1 MAAEDPLIR
10 NPAKEILQS
19 GGPLFGFNVFES
31 LRPSV
36 IKIAAQA
43 GYNMLLVE
51 NEHVIHNDE
60 TLTNFLIM
68 ARDNGLSP
76 AVTVLV
82 PERPFVSRLLDAGAL
97 GICLSHAE
105 EPEQVAALAR
115 WMKYAPDGERGL
127 AMGANVEYA
136 AVEAARYCREANAAT
151 MLILKIESWRGVENA
166 EAMLANEWVDAV
178 VFGPGDLAATMGFHG
193 DWQHPEVVR
202 AMERV
207 IEIALVRGIATE
219 PAIYPRNRQEYLRQ
233 RRAGIQLVGRFRH
246 SEYDLLRDGAVQA
259 FSMYREDADDH

>member
-1 MAAEDPLIR
+1 MAEEDPLIR
-10 NPAKEILQS
+10 NPAKEILRS

-60 TLTNFLIM
+60 TLTNFLVM

-76 AVTVLV
+76 VVTVLV

-136 AVEAARYCREANAAT
+136 AGEVARYCREANEAT

-193 DWQHPEVVR
+193 DWEHPEVVR

-207 IEIALVRGIATE
+207 IEIALAKGIATE
-219 PAIYPRNRQEYLRQ
+219 PAIYPRNREEYLRPAPGRHPVGGSLPPQ
-233 RRAGIQLVGRFRH
+233 RIRPAPRWRGAGFFHVPRGCR
-246 SEYDLLRDGAVQA
+246 
-259 FSMYREDADDH
+259 